1 MFLAPE
7 KAIGYR
13 FLQLPNRAQAL
24 LKGFGILKLCNLLEF
39 VYANNDIAPF
49 LLSYFF
55 GELQDFIGI
64 VAFGIY
70 FKRYGKSVIGSVPIE
85 ILGVIRAKK
94 QLGIFDPLI

>member
-49 LLSYFF
+49 LLSYFL

-64 VAFGIY
+64 VVLGFISSDME
-70 FKRYGKSVIGSVPIE
+70 KSVIGSVPIE
-85 ILGVIRAKK
+85 ILE
-94 QLGIFDPLI
+94 